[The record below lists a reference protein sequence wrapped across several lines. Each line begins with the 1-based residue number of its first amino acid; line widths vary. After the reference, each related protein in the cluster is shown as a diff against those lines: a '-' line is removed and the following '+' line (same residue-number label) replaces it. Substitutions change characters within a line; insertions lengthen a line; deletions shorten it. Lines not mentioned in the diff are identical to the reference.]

1 MADIRLSELSFIF
14 LYSGHMSKTLDHAC
28 PICLSQT
35 FGFSTHLDLFKNQVE
50 VMKCVN
56 CGHGSY
62 MNSWSNSQFDSI
74 YGVDYAADY
83 LDSTEVHYQRLAQYI
98 LDLDILNEFVSKE
111 IKVLDYG
118 CSSGEYLDAM
128 PEAWSKSGYEV
139 NKELISIL
147 KANRPKYSIYSEV
160 IEIEGPFDLIT
171 MRGVIEHIP
180 DHKNLIE
187 FLNKQLKIGGLLYIS
202 ATPDFSSPCAVQY
215 KSDWG
220 QIVAPE
226 HIHQF
231 TPASLQILLSASGL
245 VMMALYH
252 PYLGTPYENWESDSK
267 LYLNNTAQKNVDFR
281 SMESDTFRHPFPGN
295 MMSVIFQK
303 IR

>member
-1 MADIRLSELSFIF
+1 
-14 LYSGHMSKTLDHAC
+14 
-28 PICLSQT
+28 
-35 FGFSTHLDLFKNQVE
+35 
-50 VMKCVN
+50 
-56 CGHGSY
+56 
-62 MNSWSNSQFDSI
+62 MNSWTNSQFNSI

-83 LDSTEVHYQRLAQYI
+83 LDSTDTHLQRRALYV
-98 LDLDILNEFVSKE
+98 LDLNVLIEFVSKE
-111 IKVLDYG
+111 ISVMDYG

-128 PEAWSKSGYEV
+128 PETWIKSGYEV
-139 NKELISIL
+139 NKELTSIL
-147 KANRPKYSIYSEV
+147 KSTRAKYSIFGEV
-160 IEIEGPFDLIT
+160 SEIEGCFDLIT

-187 FLNKQLKIGGLLYIS
+187 FLNEQLKIGGLLYIS

-215 KSDWG
+215 KSNWG

-245 VMMALYH
+245 VMKALYH

-267 LYLNNTAQKNVDFR
+267 LYLYNNVHEKKSDF
-281 SMESDTFRHPFPGN
+281 SSKESDPYRHPFPGN
-295 MMSVIFQK
+295 MMSIVFQK

>member
-1 MADIRLSELSFIF
+1 M
-14 LYSGHMSKTLDHAC
+14 
-28 PICLSQT
+28 
-35 FGFSTHLDLFKNQVE
+35 DLFRNEVE
-50 VMKCVN
+50 LLKCKN

-62 MNSWSNSQFDSI
+62 ANVWSDSQFNSI
-74 YGVDYAADY
+74 YGVDYSGDY
-83 LDSTEVHYQRLAQYI
+83 LIPTETHLQRRAQYV
-98 LDLDILNEFVSKE
+98 LDLDILKEFISGE

-128 PEAWSKSGYEV
+128 PKSWIKSGYEV
-139 NKELISIL
+139 NKELIPIL
-147 KANRPKYSIYSEV
+147 TSTRPKYRVYSELDR
-160 IEIEGPFDLIT
+160 IEESFDLVV

-180 DHKNLIE
+180 DHARLNE
-187 FLNKQLKIGGLLYIS
+187 FLDKHLKVGGLMYIS

-215 KSDWG
+215 KSKWG

-231 TPASLQILLSASGL
+231 TPASLAILLSASGL
-245 VMMALYH
+245 VMKALYH

-267 LYLNNTAQKNVDFR
+267 LYLDNDGQQNPNEFILKNFDP
-281 SMESDTFRHPFPGN
+281 FRHPFAGN

>member
-1 MADIRLSELSFIF
+1 
-14 LYSGHMSKTLDHAC
+14 MSITFEHVC
-28 PICLSQT
+28 PICRCQT
-35 FGFSTHLDLFKNQVE
+35 YRFSTHLDLFKNEVE
-50 VMKCVN
+50 IMKCVN

-62 MNSWSNSQFDSI
+62 MNGWTNSQLNSI

-83 LDSTEVHYQRLAQYI
+83 LESTETHLQRRAQYV
-98 LDLDILNEFVSKE
+98 LDLDILLGFVSEE
-111 IKVLDYG
+111 IKVMDFG

-128 PEAWSKSGYEV
+128 PESWIKSGYEV
-139 NKELISIL
+139 NKELTSIL
-147 KANRPKYSIYSEV
+147 KATRPKYSIFGDVSE
-160 IEIEGPFDLIT
+160 IKGCFDVIT

-180 DHKNLIE
+180 DHEELIE

-202 ATPDFSSPCAVQY
+202 ATPDFSAPCAIQY
-215 KSDWG
+215 KSNWG

-245 VMMALYH
+245 VMKALHH
-252 PYLGTPYENWESDSK
+252 PYLGTPYENWESDSI
-267 LYLNNTAQKNVDFR
+267 LYLDNIVPEKKNDFGL
-281 SMESDTFRHPFPGN
+281 MESDPYRHPFPGN
-295 MMSVIFQK
+295 LMSVFFQK